1 MTKTSNKL
9 VDFIN
14 KNEKEINAIID
25 NEFGGRVTPREL
37 QQIAKGLMEKE
48 EALTVKTSWYNVNQ
62 GIYDVRDL
70 KNMSGLEL
78 IVLLNN
84 FPDDSKRKFVEREF
98 EKRNEKTFK
107 WN

>member
-1 MTKTSNKL
+1 MT
-9 VDFIN
+9 
-14 KNEKEINAIID
+14 E
-25 NEFGGRVTPREL
+25 
-37 QQIAKGLMEKE
+37 
-48 EALTVKTSWYNVNQ
+48 WYNVNQ

-78 IVLLNN
+78 IILLNN
-84 FPDDSKRKFVEREF
+84 FPDDSRRKFVEREF